1 MTEENS
7 RSEMKVRLKEEMAR
21 WQVKIDEARVQMNL
35 GAKDAQDRLRPYMER
50 LESEMAAA
58 RAKWDEVGDA
68 SEESWED
75 VKAGLNLSF
84 TAMKEA
90 FQSAKENFSEK
101 DED

>member
-1 MTEENS
+1 MSEQS
-7 RSEMKVRLKEEMAR
+7 DRREMKARLKEEMAR

-50 LESEMAAA
+50 MEAEMAAA

-68 SEESWED
+68 SGDSWED
-75 VKAGLNLSF
+75 LKAGLNLSF

-90 FQSAKENFSEK
+90 FDSAKENFREK